1 MNTAKEKTIIKRA
14 SDPLE
19 RLIYEHNFY
28 IADVVVRK
36 ELNTMVIFLNTH
48 KLLNLKLSDYP
59 RLKNATQ
66 KQLDKWR
73 LIAGGV
79 GIHWEELDEDL
90 SLKGFINSIKSKGER
105 GKLEKLTNKKE
116 MVVVE

>member
-1 MNTAKEKTIIKRA
+1 MSKLKRTISIPPN
-14 SDPLE
+14 DPLE
-19 RLIYEHNFY
+19 RLIFERDLY
-28 IADVVVRK
+28 IVDVVVRK
-36 ELNTMVIFLNTH
+36 ELNMMVIFLNTH
-48 KLLNLKLSDYP
+48 KLLNLKISDYP

-66 KQLDKWR
+66 KQLDKWK
-73 LIAGGV
+73 LVAGGI

-105 GKLEKLTNKKE
+105 GKLVKLTNKKD